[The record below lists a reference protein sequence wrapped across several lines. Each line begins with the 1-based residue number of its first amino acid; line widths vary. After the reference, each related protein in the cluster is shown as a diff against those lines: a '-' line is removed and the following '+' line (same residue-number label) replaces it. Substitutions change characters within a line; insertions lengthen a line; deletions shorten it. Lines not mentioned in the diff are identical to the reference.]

1 MATDLKVIVSA
12 DALYRLLMAVGGPG
26 HYIRELQA
34 TRGLPG
40 VDDNPI
46 DVLTRE
52 YNEFVERVNNPP
64 PSPCPDC
71 DADQVCLHN
80 PCRKRS

>member
-1 MATDLKVIVSA
+1 MATDAKVTVTAS
-12 DALYRLLMAVGGPG
+12 ALYRLLMALGSSG
-26 HYIRELQA
+26 HYIREMQA

-52 YNEFVERVNNPP
+52 YNEHAERVNSGD
-64 PSPCPDC
+64 PS
-71 DADQVCLHN
+71 
-80 PCRKRS
+80 